1 MCKIG
6 SFWSTL
12 MTYHL
17 GVVIALSSR
26 RRVSLSDLFA
36 DACRR
41 MDITP
46 EQALGCE
53 RTKDRLRLMIAE
65 DRAVDFE
72 LVDDPE
78 NDSVMLGSVLES

>member
-1 MCKIG
+1 M
-6 SFWSTL
+6 
-12 MTYHL
+12 
-17 GVVIALSSR
+17 SSR

-46 EQALGCE
+46 EEALGCE
-53 RTKDRLRLMIAE
+53 RTKDRLRLMIAD
-65 DRAVDFE
+65 DRSVDFE

-78 NDSVMLGSVLES
+78 NDRLILGSALDS

>member
-1 MCKIG
+1 M
-6 SFWSTL
+6 
-12 MTYHL
+12 
-17 GVVIALSSR
+17 SSR

-46 EQALGCE
+46 EEALGCE

-65 DRAVDFE
+65 GRTVEFE
-72 LVDDPE
+72 LLDDPE
-78 NDSVMLGSVLES
+78 NDRLMLGGIVES